1 MHRHPSDNRPPPRQT
16 LARVRVTKAR
26 DSPTVDCMSATWPVE
41 DFNEYLRTLMVNAG
55 IADYAELSRLTNVNQ
70 SQFSLWRRGKTQP
83 SRGTLKRIYGVLGLK
98 SPVTLYVA
106 AGLDAE
112 EDLEL
117 GERVDFTVLPK
128 PFHDLREVYERLN
141 DLGRGPEALRSISVL
156 VAGLKA
162 EVAELESIDK
172 RRRDQPSGRRRAS

>member
-1 MHRHPSDNRPPPRQT
+1 MHRHPWDNRPPPRQT
-16 LARVRVTKAR
+16 LARVRVTHAR
-26 DSPTVDCMSATWPVE
+26 DSPTVDCVPATWPVE
-41 DFNEYLRTLMVNAG
+41 EFAEYLRTLMANAG
-55 IADYAELSRLTNVNQ
+55 IADFAELSRLSGVNQ

-83 SRGTLKRIYGVLGLK
+83 SRQNLKRIYGPLGLK

-117 GERVDFTVLPK
+117 GERLDFTVLPQ
-128 PFHDLREVYERLN
+128 PFSDLHEVYERMN

-162 EVAELESIDK
+162 EIAEIEAIDK